1 MTNAELTT
9 KLAELEHRIIYLE
22 KVALRIP
29 KANWMV
35 KPEDVIEGFPF
46 GTWKEYPPTQA
57 APQADWQQAYT
68 DQITP
73 SYHCTYEH
81 P

>member
-1 MTNAELTT
+1 MTDAELTA
-9 KLAELEHRIIYLE
+9 KLNELESRILYLE
-22 KVALRIP
+22 QQQQDAALRMP
-29 KANWMV
+29 KINWIARI
-35 KPEDVIEGFPF
+35 ENELEGFPF

-57 APQADWQQAYT
+57 APQAYT
-68 DQITP
+68 DQMTP

>member
-29 KANWMV
+29 KANWMA

-46 GTWKEYPPTQA
+46 GTCKEYPPTQA
-57 APQADWQQAYT
+57 APQAYT
-68 DQITP
+68 DQMTP

>member
-1 MTNAELTT
+1 MTDAEITAKLT
-9 KLAELEHRIIYLE
+9 ELENKILNLE
-22 KVALRIP
+22 QQQQH
-29 KANWMV
+29 
-35 KPEDVIEGFPF
+35 FPF

-57 APQADWQQAYT
+57 APQAFT
-68 DQITP
+68 DQMTP

>member
-9 KLAELEHRIIYLE
+9 KLAELESRILYLE
-22 KVALRIP
+22 QQP
-29 KANWMV
+29 
-35 KPEDVIEGFPF
+35 FPF

-57 APQADWQQAYT
+57 SPSVADKYT
-68 DQITP
+68 VP

>member
-1 MTNAELTT
+1 MSDTELNA
-9 KLAELEHRIIYLE
+9 KLSELEHRIIYLE

-29 KANWMV
+29 KANWMA

-46 GTWKEYPPTQA
+46 GTWKEYPPTQG
-57 APQADWQQAYT
+57 APSIADKYT
-68 DQITP
+68 VP

>member
-1 MTNAELTT
+1 MSDTELNA
-9 KLAELEHRIIYLE
+9 KLSELEHRIIYLE

-29 KANWMV
+29 KANWMA
-35 KPEDVIEGFPF
+35 KSEDVIEGFPF

-57 APQADWQQAYT
+57 APQAYT
-68 DQITP
+68 DQMTP

>member
-9 KLAELEHRIIYLE
+9 KLAELESRILYLE
-22 KVALRIP
+22 QQQQGDSAVLH
-29 KANWMV
+29 
-35 KPEDVIEGFPF
+35 GFPF
-46 GTWKEYPPTQA
+46 GTWKEYPPTQG
-57 APQADWQQAYT
+57 APSIEDKYT
-68 DQITP
+68 VP

>member
-9 KLAELEHRIIYLE
+9 KLAELESRILYLE
-22 KVALRIP
+22 QQRQGDSAVLH
-29 KANWMV
+29 
-35 KPEDVIEGFPF
+35 GFPF

-57 APQADWQQAYT
+57 APQAYT
-68 DQITP
+68 DQMTP

>member
-9 KLAELEHRIIYLE
+9 KLAELESRILYLE
-22 KVALRIP
+22 QQQQP
-29 KANWMV
+29 
-35 KPEDVIEGFPF
+35 FPF

-57 APQADWQQAYT
+57 APQAYT
-68 DQITP
+68 DQMTP

>member
-1 MTNAELTT
+1 MTDTEIAT
-9 KLAELEHRIIYLE
+9 KFAELENRILYLE
-22 KVALRIP
+22 QQQQP
-29 KANWMV
+29 
-35 KPEDVIEGFPF
+35 FPF

-57 APQADWQQAYT
+57 APQAYT
-68 DQITP
+68 DQMTP

>member
-1 MTNAELTT
+1 MTDTEITAKLT
-9 KLAELEHRIIYLE
+9 ELENRILYLE
-22 KVALRIP
+22 QQQQP
-29 KANWMV
+29 
-35 KPEDVIEGFPF
+35 FPF

-57 APQADWQQAYT
+57 APQAFT
-68 DQITP
+68 DQSCNNAAMTP

>member
-1 MTNAELTT
+1 MTDTDIVT
-9 KLAELEHRIIYLE
+9 KLAELEQRILYLE
-22 KVALRIP
+22 QQNKCSPDFAL
-29 KANWMV
+29 
-35 KPEDVIEGFPF
+35 F

-57 APQADWQQAYT
+57 APQT
-68 DQITP
+68 TP

>member
-9 KLAELEHRIIYLE
+9 KLAELESRILYLE
-22 KVALRIP
+22 QQQQP
-29 KANWMV
+29 
-35 KPEDVIEGFPF
+35 FPF

-57 APQADWQQAYT
+57 ASQAYT
-68 DQITP
+68 DQMTP

>member
-1 MTNAELTT
+1 MLDYKGVNNMTDTELTA
-9 KLAELEHRIIYLE
+9 KLADLENRILYLE
-22 KVALRIP
+22 QQQQP
-29 KANWMV
+29 
-35 KPEDVIEGFPF
+35 FPF

-57 APQADWQQAYT
+57 APQACQYNE
-68 DQITP
+68 TP